1 MQPSQLSA
9 EIVVVLYHG
18 VCTLQGN
25 SESRIQT
32 IPLISVADSFEL
44 SEKDFQN
51 NLTCASKTRTRM
63 VKKTAN
69 KIADTKVVNK
79 NGMKAAKRT
88 IKQKTKKDEKNKKK
102 QKQVELRIVRTWI
115 KHLLNDWVE
124 ISDWNSKWN
133 IKAQPF
139 EKFLEENLW

>member
-1 MQPSQLSA
+1 
-9 EIVVVLYHG
+9 
-18 VCTLQGN
+18 
-25 SESRIQT
+25 
-32 IPLISVADSFEL
+32 
-44 SEKDFQN
+44 
-51 NLTCASKTRTRM
+51 M